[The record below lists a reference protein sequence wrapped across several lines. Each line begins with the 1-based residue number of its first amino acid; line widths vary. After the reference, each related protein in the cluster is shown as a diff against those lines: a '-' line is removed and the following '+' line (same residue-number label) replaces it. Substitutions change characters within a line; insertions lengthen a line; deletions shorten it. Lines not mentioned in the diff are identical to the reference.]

1 MHLLIAPQY
10 PYPANHAVVNT
21 VYERLLPS
29 RGHIVHMIRPQAG
42 VDRVQHREAPW
53 GNGSLMVYPGEPLGG
68 RLENIARALR
78 QSRWVKEAF
87 RHFDSVPIDAILVRN
102 DVSTARAALALAR
115 RRRIPFIYQLSSP
128 DAEFVMRQGRERGGI
143 AGAYSLLRGWSGLAA
158 RRWVSRRAA
167 AVLAISDAMREH
179 LVAEDGLEAQKVF
192 SFPMGV
198 ADDDVSDEE
207 VDALRRR
214 LELPAGRTVVYSGV
228 IDAVRRPE
236 WMLDV
241 IERVRA
247 RVAGAVLLVIT
258 YQTDERRRA
267 FEDEARRRQ
276 LDVRVVGPVPFREIS
291 RYLRCADVMMS
302 PYPPMMEHKVASPT
316 KSIEAL
322 CAALPVV
329 GSAEVDE
336 HAAIFAASGGGL
348 PVAWDSDLFAGAIVS
363 LLERPEERRRMG
375 EQGRRWVL
383 AHRTY
388 AHLTE
393 YLERILD
400 ASKSPAALRALPHAP

>member
-1 MHLLIAPQY
+1 MNLLIAPQY

-21 VYERLLPS
+21 VYEDLLPS
-29 RGHIVHMIRPQAG
+29 RGHTVHMIRPHVG
-42 VDRVQHREAPW
+42 VDRVQRQDAPW
-53 GNGSLMVYPGEPLGG
+53 GNGSLVVYPDEPLGG
-68 RLENIARALR
+68 RLENIARAVR
-78 QSRWVKEAF
+78 QTRWVKRAF
-87 RHFDSVPIDAILVRN
+87 RQFDEVPIDAILVRN
-102 DVSTARAALALAR
+102 DLVTAFAARDCAR
-115 RRRIPFIYQLSSP
+115 RRGIPFIYQLSSP
-128 DAEFVMRQGRERGGI
+128 DAEFVIRQGRERGGL
-143 AGAYSLLRGWSGLAA
+143 AGAYSLVRGWSGLAA
-158 RRWVSRRAA
+158 RRRVSRRAA
-167 AVLAISDAMREH
+167 AVLAISDAMRTH
-179 LVAEDGLEAQKVF
+179 LVADDGVDADKVF

-198 ADDDVSDEE
+198 VDDDVSEDDVDE
-207 VDALRRR
+207 LRHR
-214 LELPAGRTVVYSGV
+214 LNLPVGRTIVYVGV
-228 IDAVRRPE
+228 LDAVRQPE

-241 IERVRA
+241 LDRVRA
-247 RVAGAVLLVIT
+247 RVPDAALLVVT

-276 LDVRVVGPVPFREIS
+276 TDVRVVGPVPFRDIS

-302 PYPPMMEHKVASPT
+302 PYPPMAEHTVASPT

-348 PVAWDSDLFAGAIVS
+348 AVAWDTDAFAGAIVS
-363 LLERPEERRRMG
+363 LLERPDERRRMG

-388 AHLTE
+388 AHLTD
-393 YLERILD
+393 YLERILE
-400 ASKSPAALRALPHAP
+400 ASTSPVALSALPHAP